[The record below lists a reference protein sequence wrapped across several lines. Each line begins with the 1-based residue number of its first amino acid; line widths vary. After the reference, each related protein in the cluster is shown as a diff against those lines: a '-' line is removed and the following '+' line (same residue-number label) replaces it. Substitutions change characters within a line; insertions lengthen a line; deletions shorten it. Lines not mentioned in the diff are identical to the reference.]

1 MDVIHC
7 HNQEEVTYYLNKYN
21 LPWRSN
27 NKGLTSAEYELKQE
41 YYKNEPENFL
51 LCFHDYY
58 VAYSNTPSNYENIIE
73 GHLPDNE
80 VYIYD
85 SDDNL
90 KTITYPD
97 NIDKYLPC
105 IIYHNGDKL
114 EVTLENVDEI
124 KKILE

>member
-7 HNQEEVTYYLNKYN
+7 HNQEEVTYYLDKYN
-21 LPWRSN
+21 LPWASGN
-27 NKGLTSAEYELKQE
+27 NGLTSADYELKKG
-41 YYKNEPENFL
+41 YFKNNSEDFL
-51 LCFHDYY
+51 VCFDNSY
-58 VAYSNTPSNYENIIE
+58 VTYSNRPSKYKNIIE
-73 GHLPDNE
+73 GHLPNNE
-80 VYIYD
+80 IYIYD

-90 KTITYPD
+90 KVITYSD

-114 EVTLENVDEI
+114 EVTSENVDEI